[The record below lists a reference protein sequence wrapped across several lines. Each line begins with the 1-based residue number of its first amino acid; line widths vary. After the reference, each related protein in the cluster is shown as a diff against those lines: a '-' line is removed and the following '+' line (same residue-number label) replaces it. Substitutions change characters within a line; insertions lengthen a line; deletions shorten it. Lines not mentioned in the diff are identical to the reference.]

1 MKNSLKS
8 FVLSAVVV
16 VSILSVTSAVSAH
29 PLVNIHN
36 YSNYNSYLTA
46 LTQQYWID
54 GSNAHDQWELDA
66 QNAQYEADIA
76 AAKIYFGVN

>member
-1 MKNSLKS
+1 MKLFKS
-8 FVLSAVVV
+8 ILLSSVVAI
-16 VSILSVTSAVSAH
+16 SILSASSVYAH
-29 PLVNIHN
+29 PLVNIHDYN
-36 YSNYNSYLTA
+36 SYNSYLTA

-76 AAKIYFGVN
+76 AAKLYFGVK

>member
-1 MKNSLKS
+1 MKLFKS
-8 FVLSAVVV
+8 ILLSSVVAI
-16 VSILSVTSAVSAH
+16 SILSASSVYAH
-29 PLVNIHN
+29 PLVNIHDYN
-36 YSNYNSYLTA
+36 SYSSYLTA

-76 AAKIYFGVN
+76 AAKLYFGVK